1 MLKCDRDERKHIV
14 SVYIGLEKDYRLICC
29 ILNKKR
35 KQKQKSLWKRKICV
49 FFHKQQKKEK
59 SFAHHFTNPVYHDLI
74 SLSIAIVEV
83 ESVSERKSKGDNNI

>member
-35 KQKQKSLWKRKICV
+35 KQKQKSLWKWKICV
-49 FFHKQQKKEK
+49 YFHKQQKKK
-59 SFAHHFTNPVYHDLI
+59 KKVLHIILRILCVSRLNQSFNSHRRG
-74 SLSIAIVEV
+74 
-83 ESVSERKSKGDNNI
+83 RKCF